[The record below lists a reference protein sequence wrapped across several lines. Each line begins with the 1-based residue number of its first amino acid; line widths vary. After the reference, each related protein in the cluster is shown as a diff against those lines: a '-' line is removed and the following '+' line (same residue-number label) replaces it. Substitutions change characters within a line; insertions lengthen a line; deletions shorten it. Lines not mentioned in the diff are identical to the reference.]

1 MRHTCPK
8 DASKQ
13 VSVLTEQVRRHLHPL
28 DGTVHVSAN
37 AHETAEHFVSIVP
50 TYFRGVDHVPVETY
64 QVSRPNQKIHES
76 GHGRSALAMVAISTD
91 SGACHSHAPPC
102 STAPIH

>member
-13 VSVLTEQVRRHLHPL
+13 VSVLTDQVRRHLHPL

-37 AHETAEHFVSIVP
+37 AHETAEHLVSIVP

-64 QVSRPNQKIHES
+64 QVSRLNQKIHES
-76 GHGRSALAMVAISTD
+76 GHGRTALAMST
-91 SGACHSHAPPC
+91 
-102 STAPIH
+102 STWCRRSDGSNQHRQ